1 MTSAALR
8 KPTLLRAI
16 GWENVKF
23 AIRAIVTQKLRSFLT
38 LLGIIA
44 GVATVIAMVSFV
56 AGFNNAVTESFT
68 SFGTTL
74 VQFQKFEPR
83 HGGGGPLPEEQ
94 KRRRDLTIEDAEA
107 LKRLGTLAAAV
118 SQERYLFGTI
128 GATLAVKTP
137 TGQEGNGPTICGTN
151 PDYAPANNSF
161 VQDGRFLSDSDVAH
175 STRVCVVGPELALAL
190 YDKKDPIGRQVLLG
204 GIPFTI
210 VGLLE
215 KKGSFF
221 GGDADNILIMP
232 ISTFDEMWPQIKNGG
247 GDTLH
252 IATVPKDP
260 KRIQEMTDQEVAI
273 LRARRGLKAN
283 QPNDFAIFTSEGN
296 LKAFQE
302 ISSGI
307 AGAMILI
314 AGIALLVGGVG
325 VMNIMLVSVTERTR
339 EIGVRKAMGATRRDI
354 ASQFLVE
361 AVALT
366 CVGGAVGIAV
376 GLGIAGIVRLIFEFP
391 AAAPVWSI
399 VLGFGVST
407 AIGLVF
413 GLWPALK
420 AAKQDPIEALRYE

>member
-1 MTSAALR
+1 MSSAALK
-8 KPTLLRAI
+8 KPTFLRAL
-16 GWENVKF
+16 GWENVRF
-23 AIRAIVTQKLRSFLT
+23 ALRAIVTQKLRSFLT

-56 AGFNNAVTESFT
+56 SGFNNAVTESFT
-68 SFGTTL
+68 SFGATL
-74 VQFQKFEPR
+74 VQFQKYEPR
-83 HGGGGPLPEEQ
+83 HGGGGPLPEDQ

-107 LKRLGTLAAAV
+107 LKRFGTLAAAV
-118 SQERYLFGTI
+118 SQERYLQGPAFT
-128 GATLAVKTP
+128 TLSVKTP
-137 TGQEGNGPTICGTN
+137 TGQEGNSPTIVGTN

-161 VQDGRFLSDSDVAH
+161 VQDGRFLVDADVAH
-175 STRVCVVGPELALAL
+175 AARICVVGPELANAL
-190 YDKKDPIGRQVLLG
+190 YDKRDPIGRQVLLG

-210 VGLLE
+210 IGLLE
-215 KKGSFF
+215 KKGNFL

-232 ISTFDEMWPQIKNGG
+232 ISTFDELWPQIKNGG
-247 GDTLH
+247 GDTIH
-252 IATVPKDP
+252 IATIPKDP

-283 QPNDFAIFTSEGN
+283 QPNDFAIFTSEGQ
-296 LKAFQE
+296 LKTFQE
-302 ISSGI
+302 ITGGI

-339 EIGVRKAMGATRRDI
+339 EIGVRKAMGATRKDI

-361 AVALT
+361 AVSLT
-366 CVGGAVGIAV
+366 GVGGAIGIAV

-391 AAAPVWSI
+391 AAAPLWSI
-399 VLGFGVST
+399 VLGFTVST

-413 GLWPALK
+413 GMWPALK
-420 AAKQDPIEALRYE
+420 AARQDPIEALRYE

>member
-1 MTSAALR
+1 MSSAALK
-8 KPTLLRAI
+8 KPSILRAI

-68 SFGTTL
+68 SFGATL
-74 VQFQKFEPR
+74 VQFQKYEPR

-107 LKRLGTLAAAV
+107 LKRLGTLSAAV
-118 SQERYLFGTI
+118 SQERYLFGPI
-128 GATLAVKTP
+128 GASLSVKTP
-137 TGQEGNGPTICGTN
+137 TGQEGNSPTIVGSN

-161 VQDGRFLSDSDVAH
+161 VQDGRFLSEADLSHAG
-175 STRVCVVGPELALAL
+175 RICVVGPELALAL

-232 ISTFDEMWPQIKNGG
+232 ISTFDEMWPQIKHGG
-247 GDTLH
+247 GDTIH
-252 IATVPKDP
+252 IATIPKDP
-260 KRIQEMTDQEVAI
+260 RRIQEMTDQEVAI
-273 LRARRGLKAN
+273 LRARRGLKAS
-283 QPNDFAIFTSEGN
+283 QPNDFAIFTSEGE
-296 LKAFQE
+296 LKTFQE
-302 ISSGI
+302 ITGGI
-307 AGAMILI
+307 AGAMIVI

-339 EIGVRKAMGATRRDI
+339 EIGVRKALGATRKDI

-361 AVALT
+361 AVSLT
-366 CVGGAVGIAV
+366 GVGGAIGIIV

-413 GLWPALK
+413 GMWPALK
-420 AAKQDPIEALRYE
+420 AARQDPIEALRYE